1 MLRRVRRGAN
11 ATFACH
17 ADAARVAPVLA
28 APAVCAPG
36 HLLRRAA
43 PPPAAPALLGVAMQI
58 GCNGGGASAGAA
70 AAPTRWPYNRRAS
83 MGAFMVASD
92 GTQLPR
98 AASIGGMHREP
109 V

>member
-1 MLRRVRRGAN
+1 MNQVKINQWNLRQRVVLVQVPRVLRRVRRGAN

-43 PPPAAPALLGVAMQI
+43 PPPAALRLLGAAMQMRATAAERAR
-58 GCNGGGASAGAA
+58 GLPLHPQGSPAAGGH
-70 AAPTRWPYNRRAS
+70 
-83 MGAFMVASD
+83 
-92 GTQLPR
+92 L
-98 AASIGGMHREP
+98 
-109 V
+109 